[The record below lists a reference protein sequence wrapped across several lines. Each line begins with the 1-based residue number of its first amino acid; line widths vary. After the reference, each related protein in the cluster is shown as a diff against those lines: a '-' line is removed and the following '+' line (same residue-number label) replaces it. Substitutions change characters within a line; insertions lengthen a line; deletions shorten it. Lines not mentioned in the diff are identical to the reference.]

1 MKLHEAMGF
10 LEYQYLDSPEVRN
23 PPRGLCPSS
32 AYVGYEFEFEGTGLT
47 NWDRALVETEF
58 AKPLSKWYSPHNDGS
73 LRGRDAIELV
83 FTKPLQA
90 PHAWSAVETL
100 LDTATNHK
108 FDVNRRTGLHIHLN
122 VGNLELSHFQN
133 LLRIYTLYEPAV
145 YTAAGDQRSGSI
157 FCIPWFRDMHL
168 SSVVGKIIT
177 MGGNLQLARNF
188 GKYSGLNLKPI
199 SNFGSVEFRH
209 LRNTLDLNKQR
220 HWLNLI
226 LVMYSMAQ
234 KKDFQAW
241 WTRVLERG
249 RYKQALKDQYEEFR
263 TQFWE
268 DLDYP
273 DFELEVNRLTLDN
286 SRELDYKT
294 REATQET
301 AAPRADRAAARP
313 GDFSYALEALAVN
326 RLDPM
331 LNNRAPLVRDR
342 ESGDIW
348 DLRRLAPQHSGL
360 QRDNSWIFIKPGAA
374 RNSIGDAL

>member
-1 MKLHEAMGF
+1 
-10 LEYQYLDSPEVRN
+10 LDI
-23 PPRGLCPSS
+23 GL
-32 AYVGYEFEFEGTGLT
+32 
-47 NWDRALVETEF
+47 
-58 AKPLSKWYSPHNDGS
+58 
-73 LRGRDAIELV
+73 
-83 FTKPLQA
+83 
-90 PHAWSAVETL
+90 
-100 LDTATNHK
+100 
-108 FDVNRRTGLHIHLN
+108 
-122 VGNLELSHFQN
+122 
-133 LLRIYTLYEPAV
+133 
-145 YTAAGDQRSGSI
+145 
-157 FCIPWFRDMHL
+157 
-168 SSVVGKIIT
+168 
-177 MGGNLQLARNF
+177 
-188 GKYSGLNLKPI
+188 
-199 SNFGSVEFRH
+199 VEFRH

-263 TQFWE
+263 TPFWE

-294 REATQET
+294 REATLET

-331 LNNRAPLVRDR
+331 LNNRTPLVRDR

-374 RNSIGDAL
+374 RTSTGDAL